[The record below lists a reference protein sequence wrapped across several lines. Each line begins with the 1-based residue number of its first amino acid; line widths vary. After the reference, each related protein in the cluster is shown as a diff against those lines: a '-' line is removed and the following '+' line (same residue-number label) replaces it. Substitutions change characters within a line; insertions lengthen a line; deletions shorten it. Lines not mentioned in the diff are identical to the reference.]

1 MLYTSDAIKTR
12 KNKENKFKKNIN
24 IIIYIFLLP
33 ILIYNLSLIIQ
44 SVLKPYETPNFLGI
58 KTYVIIS
65 GSMQPELKIGD
76 IVVVKKITQEDLKVD
91 DIISFRHGQS
101 VITHRISRIIEED
114 GERKYITKGDFNNAE
129 DSESVT
135 YNNIE
140 GKVIRSVPQFGKIAL
155 MLQDKIVIIFLIIV
169 LYIYLVYS
177 GELKKKKMQR
187 RMKRIDYEK
196 KKYEENLTSKKS

>member
-1 MLYTSDAIKTR
+1 M
-12 KNKENKFKKNIN
+12 
-24 IIIYIFLLP
+24 LP

-76 IVVVKKITQEDLKVD
+76 IVVVKKITQEDLKVG

-177 GELKKKKMQR
+177 GKLKKKKMQR

-196 KKYEENLTSKKS
+196 KKYE

>member
-76 IVVVKKITQEDLKVD
+76 IVVVKKITQEDLKVG

-177 GELKKKKMQR
+177 GKLKKKKMQR

>member
-1 MLYTSDAIKTR
+1 MLYTNDAIKTR

-33 ILIYNLSLIIQ
+33 ILIYNVSLIIQ

-76 IVVVKKITQEDLKVD
+76 IVVVKKTIQESLKVG

-101 VITHRISRIIEED
+101 VITHRISRIIVED
-114 GERKYITKGDFNNAE
+114 GETKYITKGDFNNAE

-135 YNNIE
+135 YKNIE
-140 GKVIRSVPQFGKIAL
+140 GKAIRSIPQLGKIAL

-196 KKYEENLTSKKS
+196 KKYEENLISKKS

>member
-76 IVVVKKITQEDLKVD
+76 IVVVKKITQEDLKVG

-155 MLQDKIVIIFLIIV
+155 MLQDKIVILFLIIV

-177 GELKKKKMQR
+177 GKLKKKKMQR

>member
-12 KNKENKFKKNIN
+12 KNKKNKFKKNMN

-76 IVVVKKITQEDLKVD
+76 IVVVKKITQEELKVG

>member
-76 IVVVKKITQEDLKVD
+76 IVVVKKITQEDLKVG

>member
-76 IVVVKKITQEDLKVD
+76 IVVVKKITQEDLKVG

-169 LYIYLVYS
+169 LYIYVVYS

>member
-1 MLYTSDAIKTR
+1 MLYTNDAIKTR

-33 ILIYNLSLIIQ
+33 ILIYNVSLIIQ

-76 IVVVKKITQEDLKVD
+76 IVVVKKTTQESLKVG

-101 VITHRISRIIEED
+101 VITHRISRIIVED
-114 GERKYITKGDFNNAE
+114 GETKYITKGDFNNAE

-135 YNNIE
+135 YKNIE
-140 GKVIRSVPQFGKIAL
+140 GKAIRSIPQLGKIAL

-196 KKYEENLTSKKS
+196 KKYEENLISKKS

>member
-76 IVVVKKITQEDLKVD
+76 IVVVKKITQEDLKIG

>member
-76 IVVVKKITQEDLKVD
+76 IVVVKKITQEDLKVG

-196 KKYEENLTSKKS
+196 KKYEENFTSKKS

>member
-1 MLYTSDAIKTR
+1 MLYTNDAIKKR

-76 IVVVKKITQEDLKVD
+76 IVVVKKITQEDLKVG

-140 GKVIRSVPQFGKIAL
+140 GKAIRSVPQFGKIAL

-169 LYIYLVYS
+169 IYIYLVYS

-196 KKYEENLTSKKS
+196 KKYEENFTSKKS